1 MLLNSII
8 APSAKNTI
16 INMNLSLS
24 PVNTTTAVVK
34 MEEVALTYKDW
45 ATSER
50 TTLLLKANWLITYL
64 IVAKLNLFYIPLN
77 KWVIVWVCECV
88 RVCVIHKKILS
99 SFLNC
104 LNLRKALFSIKLLLV
119 CTVSSVSK
127 TFSLIF
133 HFSYT
138 DFKNIMIVM
147 IIIIMMR
154 LFGKYIA

>member
-50 TTLLLKANWLITYL
+50 TTLLLKAN
-64 IVAKLNLFYIPLN
+64 
-77 KWVIVWVCECV
+77 
-88 RVCVIHKKILS
+88 
-99 SFLNC
+99 
-104 LNLRKALFSIKLLLV
+104 
-119 CTVSSVSK
+119 
-127 TFSLIF
+127 
-133 HFSYT
+133 
-138 DFKNIMIVM
+138 
-147 IIIIMMR
+147 
-154 LFGKYIA
+154 